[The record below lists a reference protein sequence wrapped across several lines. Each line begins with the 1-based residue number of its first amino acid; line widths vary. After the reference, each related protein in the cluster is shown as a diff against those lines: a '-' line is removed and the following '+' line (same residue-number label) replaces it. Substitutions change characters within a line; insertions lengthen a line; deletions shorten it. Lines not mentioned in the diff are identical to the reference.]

1 MSTPTIN
8 HVRENNSSIFFARL
22 TYYRQDMCG
31 YICNTATQLM
41 VDTDLK
47 TITLIASKD
56 FQTCISSLMK
66 ARTLNSQEG
75 DIFIWSTNFLL
86 WWIFLN
92 QCDCWSSSNREHP
105 KTPMTTMLTIKNSSI
120 VLTSTCL
127 RQSDGD
133 QTRKMSNVWERIWE
147 IHFFASPGKEE
158 RYSCVFWLKWRQ
170 PLEQTKSFENNCGR
184 FEQSWKMSLPQS
196 KVSNLLFQWIQH
208 NQNFDS
214 LT

>member
-1 MSTPTIN
+1 
-8 HVRENNSSIFFARL
+8 
-22 TYYRQDMCG
+22 
-31 YICNTATQLM
+31 
-41 VDTDLK
+41 
-47 TITLIASKD
+47 
-56 FQTCISSLMK
+56 
-66 ARTLNSQEG
+66 
-75 DIFIWSTNFLL
+75 
-86 WWIFLN
+86 
-92 QCDCWSSSNREHP
+92 
-105 KTPMTTMLTIKNSSI
+105 MTTMLTIKNSSI

-196 KVSNLLFQWIQH
+196 NVSNLLFQYLESGVGTDTQS
-208 NQNFDS
+208 QNFS
-214 LT
+214 LKAEVWRYNFYSELNRKEFSFRLLWEMFETELILNIIIVLRR